1 MKSIFDLEN
10 RLDITNEYE
19 KLIYAFYEDDN
30 AVVYEEDAYTPRTY
44 ASLMEVIDK
53 RVFLKW
59 KYRDT
64 FLNVEEYLEH
74 IGIDYEQVLTYGN
87 HHIERQ
93 NFLYFLEFIANMT
106 WLFNLEPKIEL
117 SNKAKAYIENIP
129 RILEKMNYT
138 LKELDDKVI
147 ITKRNS
153 DVDTILTKVPDNIAH
168 LLLEYNDFRISDDI
182 KAKKAILKAIDL
194 YLDKDNKKIK
204 KQIRGIDN
212 ALVDTFETILNN
224 MGINHQNENEV
235 FTSISDE
242 EKNEWYDKCFLLMIH
257 GIRAIDVNEI
267 KKERAELVKK

>member
-10 RLDITNEYE
+10 RLDITNEFE

-30 AVVYEEDAYTPRTY
+30 AVVYEEDAYTPSTY
-44 ASLMEVIDK
+44 ATLMEVIDK
-53 RVFLKW
+53 KVFLKW

-87 HHIERQ
+87 HNIERQ
-93 NFLYFLEFIANMT
+93 NFLYFMEFIANMT
-106 WLFNLEPKIEL
+106 WLMGLEPKIEL

-168 LLLEYNDFRISDDI
+168 LLLEYNDFRISNDI

-194 YLDKDNKKIK
+194 YLDEDNKKIK

-212 ALVDTFETILNN
+212 GLVDTFETILNN
-224 MGINHQNENEV
+224 MGINHQNKNEV
-235 FTSISDE
+235 FTSISDD

-257 GIRAIDVNEI
+257 GIRAIDVNKI
-267 KKERAELVKK
+267 KKERSELVKK